1 MKRCAKCKCV
11 KERNKFSS
19 DKSRADFLNNK
30 CKACDK
36 RTKDSRYHI
45 DQAMSITHYEHLK
58 VRAAEMEMSISEYM
72 YALIERDIQNR
83 GPGTSEKRSQAAHT
97 RWEKNVRD

>member
-1 MKRCAKCKCV
+1 M
-11 KERNKFSS
+11 
-19 DKSRADFLNNK
+19 
-30 CKACDK
+30 
-36 RTKDSRYHI
+36 RTRPTAQNREPFTVNI
-45 DQAMSITHYEHLK
+45 DQAMSIMHYEHLK

-97 RWEKNVRD
+97 RWENK

>member
-1 MKRCAKCKCV
+1 M
-11 KERNKFSS
+11 
-19 DKSRADFLNNK
+19 
-30 CKACDK
+30 
-36 RTKDSRYHI
+36 RTRPTAQNREPFAVNF
-45 DQAMSITHYEHLK
+45 DQELSFTHYEHLK

-97 RWEKNVRD
+97 RWEKKC